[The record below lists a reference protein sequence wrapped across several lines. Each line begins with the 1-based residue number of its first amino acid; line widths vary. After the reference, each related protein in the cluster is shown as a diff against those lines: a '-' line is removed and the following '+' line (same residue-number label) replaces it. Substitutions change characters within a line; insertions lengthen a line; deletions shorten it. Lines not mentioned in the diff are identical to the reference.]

1 MQNVITLIMM
11 LASIGAINWGLIGLL
26 DFNLVS
32 YLLNGYD
39 TLQRAIYVVI
49 GVSGA
54 ALAVVTLTGVN

>member
-1 MQNVITLIMM
+1 MM